1 MILIDNIE
9 KYSTKRNIIIG
20 FFVVLFI
27 SVIVFPS
34 FPKLFNDN
42 KVNDV
47 LDLKFGFTIDTVH
60 NSLSN
65 MKVNG
70 RTAYFFSTIIID
82 IPYAI
87 IYGFVSS
94 LIIIFFLNKLE
105 IHKAYKLLVFMPLLT
120 SLFDLIENFGIIN
133 FIVEFPVIE
142 SSFVYY
148 ISLSNN
154 LKWICAL
161 ITFMIVLII
170 IIKYLKHLRKL
181 KAT

>member
-70 RTAYFFSTIIID
+70 RTAYFLSTIIID
-82 IPYAI
+82 IPYAL
-87 IYGFVSS
+87 IYGFVYS
-94 LIIIFFLNKLE
+94 LIIIFFLNKLA
-105 IHKAYKLLVFMPLLT
+105 IYKHYKLLAFFPLLT

-133 FIVEFPVIE
+133 FILKFPVIE

-161 ITFMIVLII
+161 ITFMIVLIL